1 MSRQYFADV
10 IIDPPIAN
18 LTAITTLGDAVMWN
32 AAQFTP
38 IHAFDAYKGVGKI
51 YRIQGGGIIS
61 TAASAPGNITL
72 TPRVGTTTGGVT
84 LGASQ
89 TAALP
94 TSLAS
99 QPWFLEFTLVVRT
112 LGAPGI
118 NSTCIGTGYYSMPN
132 QASAGSADF
141 QLFLGGTSATVD
153 LSIETGLIVTWN
165 FSATV
170 AGNSMTPQY
179 VFIQSL
185 N

>member
-10 IIDPPIAN
+10 IIDPPTAN

-32 AAQFTP
+32 VAQFTP
-38 IHAFDAYKGVGKI
+38 IHAFDAYRVGKI
-51 YRIQGGGIIS
+51 YRIQGGGIMS
-61 TAASAPGNITL
+61 TAASAPGNVTL
-72 TPRVGTTTGGVT
+72 TPRVGTSTSGIT

-89 TAALP
+89 TATLP

-112 LGAPGI
+112 LGAPGA
-118 NSTCIGTGYYSMPN
+118 NCTCIGTGFFCMPN
-132 QASAGSADF
+132 QASAAAADF
-141 QLFLGGTSATVD
+141 QLFLGGISATVD
-153 LSIETGLIVTWN
+153 FSIETGLIVTWN